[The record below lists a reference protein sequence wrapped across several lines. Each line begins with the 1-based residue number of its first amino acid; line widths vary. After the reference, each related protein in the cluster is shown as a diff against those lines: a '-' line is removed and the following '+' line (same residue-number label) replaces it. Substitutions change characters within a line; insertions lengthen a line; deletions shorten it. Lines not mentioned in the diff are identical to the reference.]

1 MRSTRSRVVDVD
13 RPTDRSIDAM
23 RRDAMDDARHTS
35 ATRGMA
41 SDARTN
47 RAKAYAYACGLA
59 IGAFAV
65 VAGAMRDGRAGTMT
79 AVARRAMTGD
89 GGTREGATAM
99 TEDEKGTTTTT
110 RTDED
115 EDANE
120 DEDVGEMER
129 RFTRCAGQ
137 FKKLLADADAYFE
150 PGLKAKMYGLYKRCT
165 KDFDREFEGGKTFG
179 ALDVVARAKYEAWKE
194 VKDLTRE
201 EAMERYVRTFEMWGA
216 RRDSMRPSTATRNAD
231 GFTEEDRLAA
241 EEFHARDEEEK
252 EVYANMWSIN
262 RSQSRPAPLEDDD
275 EASQSASNSGE
286 LGALSAAC
294 KAGDE
299 DAAMKAIEGGA
310 DVNERD
316 ALGRAPL
323 HWCADGGHSKIAMH
337 LALLK
342 ADVNARDRYG
352 QTPLHFSVNLDDTE
366 TVNLFLDW
374 GADPSIADE
383 EGETPESL
391 GIWQLAAARE
401 ENATA

>member
-1 MRSTRSRVVDVD
+1 MT
-13 RPTDRSIDAM
+13 
-23 RRDAMDDARHTS
+23 
-35 ATRGMA
+35 GA
-41 SDARTN
+41 S
-47 RAKAYAYACGLA
+47 
-59 IGAFAV
+59 
-65 VAGAMRDGRAGTMT
+65 RDGRW
-79 AVARRAMTGD
+79 TGD
-89 GGTREGATAM
+89 GGTRERATAM
-99 TEDEKGTTTTT
+99 TEDETKGRRRRRGRT
-110 RTDED
+110 RTRTT
-115 EDANE
+115 NE
-120 DEDVGEMER
+120 DEDVRALER

-137 FKKLLADADAYFE
+137 FKKLLVDADAYFE
-150 PGLKAKMYGLYKRCT
+150 PGFKAKMYGLYKRCT

-216 RRDSMRPSTATRNAD
+216 KRDSMRPKTATRDAD

-241 EEFHARDEEEK
+241 EEFHARDEEKK
-252 EVYANMWSIN
+252 EVYANMWSMN
-262 RSQSRPAPLEDDD
+262 RSQSRPAPLKDDD
-275 EASQSASNSGE
+275 EASESASKSGE

-316 ALGRAPL
+316 ALGRTPL

-366 TVNLFLDW
+366 AVNLFLDW

-383 EGETPESL
+383 EGQTPESL